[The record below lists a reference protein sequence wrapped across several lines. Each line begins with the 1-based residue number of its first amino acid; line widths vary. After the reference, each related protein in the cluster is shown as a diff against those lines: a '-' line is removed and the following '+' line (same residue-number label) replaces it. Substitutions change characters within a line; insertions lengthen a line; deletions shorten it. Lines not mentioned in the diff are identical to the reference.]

1 MFQLAKKQLKTAI
14 LAGLFLGAVSFL
26 VLIVSQKSFR
36 SSTDML
42 IVQNQE
48 GTADYYAMSRSV
60 DYLSNILSQTIY
72 SEKFLDETIA
82 TGKISAG
89 LFSGDQAQ
97 KLKTWQKIISI
108 KKNSTAGILSL
119 EVFGDTAKQT
129 KDISDGALDVL
140 INKNSMFLGANQ
152 NLKIQILSGPIVEK
166 NPSVFQIAITGLGGI
181 IVGILLTFLIVFYR
195 EEFFR
200 KEKMEEIV
208 IRGSLSEESKIEN
221 YDYLSENS
229 DYWKERIDKELL

>member
-72 SEKFLDETIA
+72 SEKFLDETVA

-119 EVFGDTAKQT
+119 EVFGDTVKQT

-166 NPSVFQIAITGLGGI
+166 NPSVEQIVLASLAGVVIGM
-181 IVGILLTFLIVFYR
+181 ILVFMFALYR
-195 EEFFR
+195 SQIGNIKEENQI
-200 KEKMEEIV
+200 EMYPLED
-208 IRGSLSEESKIEN
+208 EN
-221 YDYLSENS
+221 YVSADS
-229 DYWKERIDKELL
+229 DYWKERLNQK